1 MTMNDN
7 HIVASFDRDLE
18 SIQATMVKMGGL
30 VEQALADAAQALRT
44 RDDALAEKVR
54 VGDKVIDDLDLLIKS
69 DAARLLAL
77 RAPTAKDLRLVLAV
91 MEISSH
97 LERCGDYAKNI
108 AKRTIA
114 MSGAGAIGGTLSDM
128 ARMSAFVESMV
139 RESLDAFIQRDP
151 AKAAEIIARDAEA
164 DQIYNTLFR
173 SFLTHMMEDHKNIT
187 VGMHLHFIAK
197 NIERVGD
204 HATGIAEQTI
214 YAVTGALPEDD
225 RPKQDNTTSAIMES
239 GQ

>member
-1 MTMNDN
+1 MNDN

-18 SIQATMVKMGGL
+18 SIQATVMKMGGL
-30 VEQALADAAQALRT
+30 VEQALADAARALT
-44 RDDALAEKVR
+44 ARDAELAEQVR
-54 VGDKVIDDLDLLIKS
+54 KGDRVIDDLDMAVKT

-77 RAPTAKDLRLVLAV
+77 RSPTAKDLRMVLAV

-108 AKRTIA
+108 AKRTKA
-114 MSGAGAIGGTLSDM
+114 MSGAGAITGTLTDLN
-128 ARMSAFVESMV
+128 RMSGFVESMV
-139 RESLDAFIQRDP
+139 KDALDAFIQRDTV
-151 AKAAEIIARDAEA
+151 KAQEIIERDVEA

-173 SFLTHMMEDHKNIT
+173 SFLTHMMEDHKNIA

-214 YAVTGALPEDD
+214 YAVTGKLPEDD
-225 RPKQDNTTSAIMES
+225 RPKQDRTALELQES
-239 GQ
+239 GL

>member
-1 MTMNDN
+1 MNDQ

-18 SIQATMVKMGGL
+18 SIQASVMKMGGL
-30 VEQALADAAQALRT
+30 VEQALSDAARALKS
-44 RDDALAEKVR
+44 RDADLAEQVR
-54 VGDKVIDDLDLLIKS
+54 KGDVTIDELDLIVKS

-77 RAPTAKDLRLVLAV
+77 RAPTAKDLRLVLSV

-108 AKRTIA
+108 AKRTKA
-114 MSGAGAIGGTLSDM
+114 MSGSTAIVGTLSDLG
-128 ARMSAFVESMV
+128 RMSSFVESMINDA
-139 RESLDAFIQRDP
+139 LDAFIQRDV
-151 AKAAEIIARDAEA
+151 AKARDIIERDAEA
-164 DQIYNTLFR
+164 DLIYNTLFR
-173 SFLTHMMEDHKNIT
+173 SLLTHMMEDHKNIA

-214 YAVTGALPEDD
+214 YAVTGKLPEDE
-225 RPKQDNTTSAIMES
+225 RPKQDDTAFELQGSAT
-239 GQ
+239 

>member
-1 MTMNDN
+1 MNDK
-7 HIVASFDRDLE
+7 HIVSSFDRDLE
-18 SIQATMVKMGGL
+18 GIQATVMRMGGL
-30 VEQALADAAQALRT
+30 VEAALSDAATSLRT
-44 RDDALAEKVR
+44 SDVELAAKVR
-54 VGDKVIDDLDLLIKS
+54 NGDKVVDELDLAVKA

-77 RAPTAKDLRLVLAV
+77 RSPTAGDLRTVLSV

-114 MSGAGAIGGTLSDM
+114 MAGSGEINGSLGALG
-128 ARMSAFVESMV
+128 RMSKFVEAMV
-139 RESLDAFIQRDP
+139 RDSLDAYIQRD
-151 AKAAEIIARDAEA
+151 AEKAEEIIVRDLEA

-173 SFLTHMMEDHKNIT
+173 SLLTHMMEDHRNIAI
-187 VGMHLHFIAK
+187 GMHLHFIAK

-214 YAVTGALPEDD
+214 YLVTGERPDED
-225 RPKQDNTTSAIMES
+225 RPKRDRTSLEFQES
-239 GQ
+239 ED

>member
-1 MTMNDN
+1 MNDQ

-18 SIQATMVKMGGL
+18 SIQATVMKMGGL
-30 VEQALADAAQALRT
+30 VEQALSDAARALKT
-44 RDDALAEKVR
+44 RDAELAEQVR
-54 VGDKVIDDLDLLIKS
+54 KGDGVIDELDLMVKG

-77 RAPTAKDLRLVLAV
+77 RAPTARDLRLVLSV

-108 AKRTIA
+108 AKRTKA
-114 MSGAGAIGGTLSDM
+114 MAGVSAITGTLPDL
-128 ARMSAFVESMV
+128 ARMSAFVESMINDA
-139 RESLDAFIQRDP
+139 LDAFIQRDVI
-151 AKAAEIIARDAEA
+151 KAQEIIDRDIEA

-173 SFLTHMMEDHKNIT
+173 SFLTHMMEDHSNIA

-197 NIERVGD
+197 NIERIGD

-214 YAVTGALPEDD
+214 YAVTGKLPEDE
-225 RPKQDNTTSAIMES
+225 RPKHDETARDLQESTS
-239 GQ
+239 

>member
-1 MTMNDN
+1 MNEK
-7 HIVASFDRDLE
+7 HILSAFDRDLE
-18 SIQATMVKMGGL
+18 SIQATVMKMGGI
-30 VEQALADAAQALRT
+30 VEAALGDAMTALRT
-44 RDDALAEKVR
+44 RDVALAEKVR
-54 VGDKVIDDLDLLIKS
+54 KGDRVVDDLDQTVKT

-77 RAPTAKDLRLVLAV
+77 RSPTAGDLRTVLSV

-108 AKRTIA
+108 GKRTIA
-114 MSGAGAIGGTLSDM
+114 MAESAEIPGTLASLG
-128 ARMSAFVESMV
+128 RMSNFVECMV
-139 RESLDAFIQRDP
+139 QDALDAYVQRDL
-151 AKAAEIIARDAEA
+151 AKAHEIIERDAEA

-173 SFLTHMMEDHKNIT
+173 SLLTHMMEDHRNIA

-214 YAVTGALPEDD
+214 YLVTGRMPEDD
-225 RPKQDNTTSAIMES
+225 RPKEDSSSLDLVES
-239 GQ
+239 SG

>member
-1 MTMNDN
+1 MNDQ

-18 SIQATMVKMGGL
+18 SIQATVMKMGGL
-30 VEQALADAAQALRT
+30 VEQALSDAAKALKS
-44 RDDALAEKVR
+44 RDAELAEIVR
-54 VGDKVIDDLDLLIKS
+54 KGDKVIDELDLHVKS

-108 AKRTIA
+108 AKRTKAISNAEPIA
-114 MSGAGAIGGTLSDM
+114 GTLSDLKRL
-128 ARMSAFVESMV
+128 ASFVESMV
-139 RESLDAFIQRDP
+139 NDALDAFIQRDV
-151 AKAAEIIARDAEA
+151 AKAEEIIDRDLEA

-173 SFLTHMMEDHKNIT
+173 SFLTHMMEDHGNIA

-214 YAVTGALPEDD
+214 YAVTGKLPEDD
-225 RPKQDNTTSAIMES
+225 RPKQDRTAFEMQE
-239 GQ
+239 GGV

>member
-1 MTMNDN
+1 MNDQ

-18 SIQATMVKMGGL
+18 SIQASVMKMGGL
-30 VEQALADAAQALRT
+30 VEQALSDAAKALKT
-44 RDDALAEKVR
+44 RDAELAEQVR
-54 VGDKVIDDLDLLIKS
+54 KGDGIIDELDLMVKS

-108 AKRTIA
+108 AKRTKA
-114 MSGAGAIGGTLSDM
+114 MSHVSAISGTLSDLG
-128 ARMSAFVESMV
+128 RMSAFVESMINDA
-139 RESLDAFIQRDP
+139 LDAFIQRDVD
-151 AKAAEIIARDAEA
+151 KAQTIIDRDVEA

-173 SFLTHMMEDHKNIT
+173 SLLTHMMEDHGNIA

-197 NIERVGD
+197 NIERIGD

-214 YAVTGALPEDD
+214 YAVTGKLPEDE
-225 RPKQDNTTSAIMES
+225 RPKQDDTALELQGSTL
-239 GQ
+239 

>member
-1 MTMNDN
+1 MNDN

-18 SIQATMVKMGGL
+18 SIQATMIKMGGL
-30 VEQALADAAQALRT
+30 VEQALADSAQALRK
-44 RDDALAEKVR
+44 RDDALAQTIR
-54 VGDKVIDDLDLLIKS
+54 RGDKVIDDLDIVLKS

-77 RAPTAKDLRLVLAV
+77 RSPTAKDLRLVLAV

-114 MSGAGAIGGTLSDM
+114 MSGAPAIEGTLSDM
-128 ARMSAFVESMV
+128 ARMSAFVETMV
-139 RESLDAFIQRDP
+139 RDALDAFIQRDP
-151 AKAAEIIARDAEA
+151 VKAAEIIARDAEA

-225 RPKQDNTTSAIMES
+225 RPKQDNTTSALLES
-239 GQ
+239 DV